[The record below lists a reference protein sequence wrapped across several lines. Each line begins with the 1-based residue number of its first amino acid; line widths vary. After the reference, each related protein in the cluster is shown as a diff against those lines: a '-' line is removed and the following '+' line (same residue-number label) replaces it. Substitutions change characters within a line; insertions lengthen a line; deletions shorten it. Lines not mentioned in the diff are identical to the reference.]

1 MITAIIET
9 RDDEVALAHAL
20 AALVPAATEGLLS
33 DVVVIDHD
41 SSDGT
46 LIVAEAA
53 GCAIVRARAVSGDP
67 RRFAAERAR
76 GHWLLFLAPTTILR
90 PGWQAETA
98 AVMAVASATA
108 RERTTIAALGVNG
121 APAGWFAQLRIWK
134 RGPNANRA
142 ILVSRQ
148 LFLERAGEAL
158 AAPGYLLR
166 SS

>member
-20 AALVPAATEGLLS
+20 AALVPAATEGILS

-41 SSDGT
+41 SGDGT
-46 LIVAEAA
+46 LVVAEAA
-53 GCAIVRARAVSGDP
+53 GCTIVRARAVSGDP
-67 RRFAAERAR
+67 RRLAAERAR
-76 GHWLLFLAPTTILR
+76 GNWLLFVAPTTILR

-98 AVMAVASATA
+98 AVMAVAAASG
-108 RERTTIAALGVNG
+108 RERTTIAALGTNG
-121 APAGWFAQLRIWK
+121 APAGWLSRFRIWK

-148 LFLERAGEAL
+148 LFLERAGEKL

-166 SS
+166 PS